1 MLCVHRQLCSWLSNC
16 LCGDCTNSF
25 SNIYQGVL
33 GIAPRKGLQ
42 QSSAFSKKNGE
53 LLLPT
58 AQTIT
63 ALRTGMKPN
72 ELAVDL
78 AGKARP
84 ENGTV
89 GAFQYDMKQNR
100 AKPLGAEDVGLLAE
114 IEGEK

>member
-1 MLCVHRQLCSWLSNC
+1 M
-16 LCGDCTNSF
+16 
-25 SNIYQGVL
+25 
-33 GIAPRKGLQ
+33 APRTGLD
-42 QSSAFSKKNGE
+42 QSSVFSTSNGA

-58 AQTIT
+58 AQTPA

-100 AKPLGAEDVGLLAE
+100 AKPLGAEDVGLLAGM
-114 IEGEK
+114 EGEK